1 MYRNDFWHFGVGM
14 RNNGAFS
21 TNIDFSESSYF
32 TTFGFQIPFKGRR
45 SCIAFKA
52 DSWLYK
58 SVESALFFQLSGG
71 LVWNPMFGRTLENR
85 KSISNKYNSF

>member
-1 MYRNDFWHFGVGM
+1 M
-14 RNNGAFS
+14 RNMGAFS

-32 TTFGFQIPFKGRR
+32 TTFGFQIPFKGMR
-45 SCIAFKA
+45 SSIAFKA

-58 SVESALFFQLSGG
+58 SAESALFFQLSGG
-71 LVWNPMFGRTLENR
+71 VVWNPMFGRTLENR